1 MVPPDLPTIEKFFAS
16 LPGVRGFSVVAHILL
31 GAYYLRQTGRTD
43 FSSSELAEA
52 FKQATLPPFPRLKDR
67 LAKLAKGKKARLI
80 RIQPGRYSL
89 SIHGLEEVKRYLADK
104 PVSHESLAVLEKAVG
119 RVSDETER
127 KFLAEAVA
135 CVQVDAK
142 RAVIVMTWLL
152 AIHHLQEYVFQAKLN
167 DFNNALKR
175 RGDTKNLVI
184 RKKDDFGDLK
194 ESVFIEVARSARVIS
209 NDVRKILDEKL
220 GIRNSCAHP
229 SDIEIHASKVQNFI
243 EDLVDN
249 VIRKYA
255 I

>member
-1 MVPPDLPTIEKFFAS
+1 MALPDLPTIEDFFAS
-16 LPGVRGFSVVAHILL
+16 LPGVKSFSLVPHILL
-31 GAYYLRQTGRTD
+31 AAHYLRRTGRTD
-43 FSSSELAEA
+43 FSPSELASA
-52 FKQATLPPFPRLKDR
+52 FNQASLPVPPKLKDR
-67 LAKLAKGKKARLI
+67 LPKLAKGKQARLI
-80 RIQPGRYSL
+80 RTQRGRYSL
-89 SIHGLEEVKRYLADK
+89 SIHGLDEVKKYLADK
-104 PVSHESLAVLEKAVG
+104 PVPRESLALLEKAVG

-135 CVQVDAK
+135 CVQVEAK

-152 AIHHLQEYVFQAKLN
+152 AIHHLQEYVLQAKLN
-167 DFNNALKR
+167 DFNSALKR
-175 RGDTKNLVI
+175 RGDTKNLTI

-209 NDVRKILDEKL
+209 NDVRKILNEKL

-229 SDIEIHASKVQNFI
+229 SDIEIHDSKVQNFI

-249 VIRKYA
+249 VIRKYT